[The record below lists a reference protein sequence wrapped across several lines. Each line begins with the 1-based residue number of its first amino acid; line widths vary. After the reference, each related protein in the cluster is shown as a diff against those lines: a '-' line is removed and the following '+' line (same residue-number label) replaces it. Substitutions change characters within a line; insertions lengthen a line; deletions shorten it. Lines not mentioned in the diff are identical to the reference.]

1 MANRFPLIVDSSALQ
16 IKELPANDNIDLSDS
31 GIVNATSIGATT
43 INISGISTL
52 GIVTSNNIYSSGVVT
67 ATNFYGGGSN
77 LSGIVTSL
85 VAGTNITL
93 SGATG
98 EITIDA
104 AGGGGGSGQ
113 FNTGISSQVGYDIT
127 SSLAAAKTLP
137 ATAGKTYIIQSVQ
150 ITNVS
155 TAGTDARVTG
165 KFAFNGAETVEFA
178 HKIPVPYRGSV
189 ELLKQPQ
196 VLNPS
201 DSIQFQGFF
210 DSEIAGSNLL
220 NAFVVYEEQDSTDYK
235 GVGAG
240 LSVTTPVGVFTSTT
254 YPSVIQSVRLTNI
267 SDIGDYAATVSW
279 TTGAGTTQAY
289 IAKDFIVPK
298 NSSVELLDAP
308 KRVDAGHIIRAQ
320 VGVSTTIHIQ
330 VSAKNIV

>member
-1 MANRFPLIVDSSALQ
+1 MANRFPLIVDSSSLA
-16 IKELPANDNIDLSDS
+16 IKELVASDNLDLASS
-31 GIVNATSIGATT
+31 GIVNVTSIGATN
-43 INISGISTL
+43 INVT
-52 GIVTSNNIYSSGVVT
+52 GIVTATSFSGSGASLT
-67 ATNFYGGGSN
+67 
-77 LSGIVTSL
+77 GIVTSL

-93 SGATG
+93 SSSTG
-98 EITIDA
+98 QVTIDA

-127 SSLAAAKTLP
+127 SSLSAAKTLP
-137 ATAGKTYIIQSVQ
+137 ATSGKTYVVQSIQV
-150 ITNVS
+150 TNVS

-165 KFAFNGAETVEFA
+165 KFAFNGTETVEFA

-201 DSIQFQGFF
+201 DAIQFQGFL
-210 DSEIAGSNLL
+210 DNETVSSNLL
-220 NAFVVYEEQDSTDYK
+220 SAFVVYEEQDSTDYK

-254 YPSVIQSVRLTNI
+254 YPSVIQSIRLVNI
-267 SDIGDYAATVSW
+267 SDTGDFAATVSW
-279 TTGAGTTQAY
+279 TTGVGTTQAY

-308 KRVDAGHIIRAQ
+308 KRIDAGNIIRAQ
-320 VGVSTTIHIQ
+320 VGVSTSIHIQ

>member
-1 MANRFPLIVDSSALQ
+1 MANRFPLIVDSSSLA
-16 IKELPANDNIDLSDS
+16 IKELVASDNLDLASS
-31 GIVNATSIGATT
+31 GIVNVTSIGATN
-43 INISGISTL
+43 INVT
-52 GIVTSNNIYSSGVVT
+52 GIVT
-67 ATNFYGGGSN
+67 A
-77 LSGIVTSL
+77 L

-93 SGATG
+93 SSSTG
-98 EITIDA
+98 QVTIDA
-104 AGGGGGSGQ
+104 AGGGGGGSGQ

-127 SSLAAAKTLP
+127 SSLSAAKTLP
-137 ATAGKTYIIQSVQ
+137 ATSGKTYVVQSIQV
-150 ITNVS
+150 TNVS

-165 KFAFNGAETVEFA
+165 KFAFNGTETVEFA

-201 DSIQFQGFF
+201 DAIQFQGFL
-210 DSEIAGSNLL
+210 DNETVSSNLL
-220 NAFVVYEEQDSTDYK
+220 SAFVVYEEQDSTDYK

-254 YPSVIQSVRLTNI
+254 YPSVIQSIRLVNI
-267 SDIGDYAATVSW
+267 SDTGDFAATVSW
-279 TTGAGTTQAY
+279 TTGVGTTQAY

-308 KRVDAGHIIRAQ
+308 KRIDAGNIIRAQ
-320 VGVSTTIHIQ
+320 VGVSTSIHIQ

>member
-1 MANRFPLIVDSSALQ
+1 MANRFPLIVDSSSLS
-16 IKELPANDNIDLSDS
+16 IKELVASDNLDLASS
-31 GIVNATSIGATT
+31 GIVNVTSIGATN
-43 INISGISTL
+43 IN
-52 GIVTSNNIYSSGVVT
+52 VTGVVT
-67 ATNFYGGGSN
+67 ATSFSGSGAS
-77 LSGIVTSL
+77 LTGIVTSL

-93 SGATG
+93 SSSTG
-98 EITIDA
+98 QVTIDA
-104 AGGGGGSGQ
+104 TGGGGGSGQ
-113 FNTGISSQVGYDIT
+113 FNTGISSQVGYDVT
-127 SSLAAAKTLP
+127 SSLATAKTLP
-137 ATAGKTYIIQSVQ
+137 ATAGKTYVVQSIHV
-150 ITNVS
+150 TNVS

-165 KFAFNGAETVEFA
+165 KFTFNGAETVEFA

-201 DSIQFQGFF
+201 DAIQFQGFF
-210 DSEIAGSNLL
+210 DNETAGNNLL
-220 NAFVVYEEQDSTDYK
+220 SAFVVYEEQDSTDYK

-254 YPSVIQSVRLTNI
+254 YPSVIQSIRLVNI
-267 SDIGDYAATVSW
+267 SDTGDFAATVSW
-279 TTGAGTTQAY
+279 TTGVGTTQAY

-308 KRVDAGHIIRAQ
+308 KRIDAGNIIRAQ
-320 VGVSTTIHIQ
+320 VGVSTSIHIQ